1 MISRLVNIYFPLC
14 SMTINIIICII
25 FFSKRRVENTDTKI
39 YSKLLLIGLTESI
52 IMFTTNLLVGLYFYQ
67 INHFVFKLLNKLL
80 YVIYIIFLAVLF
92 SYVYAVKNKMPNPK
106 KDNLK
111 DLVCCG
117 AATAFSILILIA
129 PINLVFK
136 NNLGNSYGTASNF
149 LFVGCAFFLLL
160 TITYSLKDYKKL
172 EQKDKKKFFP
182 MFLLFVL
189 MTIMMIIRYFDPF
202 FNISSNIFSLI
213 LLVMFFTIENPDVK
227 TIEELEQAKKDADAA
242 NSAKTDFLSNM
253 SHEIRTPLNAI
264 VGFSEFLEE
273 AKSLDEVKENAQD
286 ILSASNTLLEIVNSI
301 LDISKIEAGKLEIV
315 ETAYNA
321 PEVFSELSNM
331 MKPKMASKNLDYTCN
346 IAPDLP
352 AFLYGDVANLKKI
365 ITNLL
370 SNAYKY
376 TQTGYVHFDVS
387 CVKANNICKLIISVE
402 DSGRGIK
409 KENVDKLFTKFER
422 LEEEKNTTI
431 EGTGLGLALTKQL
444 VEMLGGRII
453 VHTIYGEGSKFTVVL
468 NQKIAPKPAFAA
480 NKFTEANFS
489 SLKIIVVD
497 DNEMN
502 LKVSKKLLERFS
514 ITNIILL
521 KSGYDLI
528 SKISSGETADAILLD
543 IMMPKMDG
551 VDTLNKLKS
560 MNNFNIPVVALTAN
574 AISGSKNRYLS
585 DGFFAY
591 LSKPIAKEELVK
603 VLNKIATSKEEAK
616 KQTEEPEILDEL
628 PPVEAE
634 EIIEPPEIDAIA
646 YLKKKG
652 VEIDKSLELLGD
664 IEMYNDTIKDFLKE
678 VEDKWMRI
686 ERYKLEGN
694 MEDYAID
701 VHSLKSDCKYLGFTK
716 LAELSYEHEL
726 SSKAND
732 KDFVNNNFLAL
743 EEEFNKVLV
752 LAKDYVE
759 RYVN

>member
-182 MFLLFVL
+182 MFLLFIL

-301 LDISKIEAGKLEIV
+301 LDISKIEANKMEVVLKEYHPKEVLESLGKLVMPRIRE
-315 ETAYNA
+315 
-321 PEVFSELSNM
+321 
-331 MKPKMASKNLDYTCN
+331 KPIEFKTYFT
-346 IAPDLP
+346 PDLP
-352 AFLYGDVANLKKI
+352 GTLKGDVSKLKQI
-365 ITNLL
+365 VLNILTN
-370 SNAYKY
+370 AAKY
-376 TQTGYVHFDVS
+376 TDKGEIVLHVT
-387 CVKANNICKLIISVE
+387 CVNDLVKRKSILYISVK
-402 DSGRGIK
+402 DTGRGIK
-409 KENVDKLFTKFER
+409 EKNLKNLFKKFER
-422 LEEEKNTTI
+422 IDEDRNTTI
-431 EGTGLGLALTKQL
+431 EGTGLGLAITKSL
-444 VEMLGGRII
+444 VEMMGGKIS
-453 VHTIYGEGSKFTVVL
+453 VYSKYGEGSIFRIYLEQEIIRMEEDYQEEETNNNQIKTYEGKRVL
-468 NQKIAPKPAFAA
+468 I
-480 NKFTEANFS
+480 
-489 SLKIIVVD
+489 VD
-497 DNEMN
+497 DSKIN
-502 LKVSKKLLERFS
+502 LKVAVQLMKDYKFDVVTCESGFEAIDEVKKQDF
-514 ITNIILL
+514 
-521 KSGYDLI
+521 DLI
-528 SKISSGETADAILLD
+528 FMD
-543 IMMPKMDG
+543 IMMPKKNG
-551 VDTLNKLKS
+551 VETLNDLKTLKK
-560 MNNFNIPVVALTAN
+560 FRTPVIALTAD
-574 AISGSKNRYLS
+574 AIEGMEEKYLQA
-585 DGFFAY
+585 GFNGY
-591 LSKPIAKEELVK
+591 LSKPIDRDM
-603 VLNKIATSKEEAK
+603 LNK
-616 KQTEEPEILDEL
+616 
-628 PPVEAE
+628 
-634 EIIEPPEIDAIA
+634 
-646 YLKKKG
+646 
-652 VEIDKSLELLGD
+652 
-664 IEMYNDTIKDFLKE
+664 TINKFLKGG
-678 VEDKWMRI
+678 K
-686 ERYKLEGN
+686 K
-694 MEDYAID
+694 
-701 VHSLKSDCKYLGFTK
+701 
-716 LAELSYEHEL
+716 
-726 SSKAND
+726 
-732 KDFVNNNFLAL
+732 
-743 EEEFNKVLV
+743 
-752 LAKDYVE
+752 
-759 RYVN
+759 